1 VESKALLVG
10 GKEFLKQIKDNEI
23 KYVIVRR
30 PKTVLLHNEIADFPE
45 EIQDMLQEFS
55 DIVVD
60 DLPDK

>member
-1 VESKALLVG
+1 MG